1 MKQLCAYLCV
11 GILMGA
17 VACKNTQSTTP
28 AKPVALNLEL
38 LYARWNVAYIATP
51 DRTTTGQEMGEPHY
65 EFTRDGKRIKS
76 FDSPPHN
83 EATRYEV
90 RNDSIFY
97 PDNAKLPA
105 VKIVK
110 LSNDSLVLQ
119 SDKSDWHLYRPA
131 SK

>member
-11 GILMGA
+11 GILTGV
-17 VACKNTQSTTP
+17 VACKSKLSTTQQP
-28 AKPVALNLEL
+28 AAFNIEL

-76 FDSPPHN
+76 FDSPPHS

-97 PDNAKLPA
+97 PENPKLPA

-119 SDKSDWHLYRPA
+119 SEKSDWHLYRPA